1 MKDRIQL
8 DPYPIPK
15 EERPLFIN
23 EPWLI
28 DASIDMEYSCSRQPE
43 AEKDNRRV
51 YIPMDLNKKAILR
64 RLDEIIGRYG
74 AVNERNEFNYSLEV
88 RRLLYQVDI
97 YDRIWFVRHM
107 PENGIHSHEGIDLI
121 QEFIKRLE
129 EIPDECA
136 ECFPFDMIE
145 ELRNE
150 YLNGK

>member
-15 EERPLFIN
+15 GESPLFIN

-28 DASIDMEYSCSRQPE
+28 DASIDVECLASTQPE
-43 AEKDNRRV
+43 AENDNRRV
-51 YIPMDLNKKAILR
+51 YIPLDLNKKAILR
-64 RLDEIIGRYG
+64 RLDEIIRRYG
-74 AVNERNEFNYSLEV
+74 SANEGNELDFSVDV

-107 PENGIHSHEGIDLI
+107 PENRKHSHEGISLI
-121 QEFIKRLE
+121 QDFVKRLE

-136 ECFPFDMIE
+136 ECFPFEMIE
-145 ELRNE
+145 ELKKE
-150 YLNGK
+150 YLIE

>member
-23 EPWLI
+23 EPWLV
-28 DASIDMEYSCSRQPE
+28 DASIDVESSFSTQPE
-43 AEKDNRRV
+43 AENDNRRV
-51 YIPMDLNKKAILR
+51 YIPLDLNKKAILR
-64 RLDEIIGRYG
+64 RLDEIIRRYG
-74 AVNERNEFNYSLEV
+74 SANEGNELDFSVDV

-107 PENGIHSHEGIDLI
+107 PENRKHSHEGISLI
-121 QEFIKRLE
+121 QAFVKRLE

-136 ECFPFDMIE
+136 ECFPFEMIE
-145 ELRNE
+145 ELKKE
-150 YLNGK
+150 YLIE

>member
-15 EERPLFIN
+15 EESPLFIN

-28 DASIDMEYSCSRQPE
+28 DDSIDLECSASTQPE
-43 AEKDNRRV
+43 AKNDNRRV
-51 YIPMDLNKKAILR
+51 YIPLDLNKKAILR
-64 RLDEIIGRYG
+64 RLDEIIRRYG
-74 AVNERNEFNYSLEV
+74 SANERNEWDFSLDV
-88 RRLLYQVDI
+88 RRLLYQAEI

-107 PENGIHSHEGIDLI
+107 PENGKHSHEGISLI
-121 QEFIKRLE
+121 QDFVKHLE

-136 ECFPFDMIE
+136 ECFPFEMIE

-150 YLNGK
+150 YLIE

>member
-1 MKDRIQL
+1 MKERIQL

-28 DASIDMEYSCSRQPE
+28 DESLEPEYAASNQPE
-43 AEKDNRRV
+43 AEPDNRRV
-51 YIPMDLNKKAILR
+51 YIPLDLNKKAILR
-64 RLDEIIGRYG
+64 RLDEIIERYG
-74 AVNERNEFNYSLEV
+74 AASEHNEFRFSLDV
-88 RRLLYQVDI
+88 SRLLYQVDI

-107 PENGIHSHEGIDLI
+107 PENGTHSLEGISLI

-136 ECFPFDMIE
+136 EYFPFEMIV

-150 YLNGK
+150 YLERK

>member
-28 DASIDMEYSCSRQPE
+28 DASLDREYSDSSQPE

-51 YIPMDLNKKAILR
+51 YIPLDLNKKAILR
-64 RLDEIIGRYG
+64 RLDEIIDRYG
-74 AVNERNEFNYSLEV
+74 AASERNEFRFSLDV
-88 RRLLYQVDI
+88 SRLLYQVEI
-97 YDRIWFVRHM
+97 YDRIWFVRRM
-107 PENGIHSHEGIDLI
+107 PENGTHSLEGIHLI
-121 QEFIKRLE
+121 QAFIKRLE

-136 ECFPFDMIE
+136 EYFPFEMIE
-145 ELRNE
+145 ELQNE
-150 YLNGK
+150 YLKGK